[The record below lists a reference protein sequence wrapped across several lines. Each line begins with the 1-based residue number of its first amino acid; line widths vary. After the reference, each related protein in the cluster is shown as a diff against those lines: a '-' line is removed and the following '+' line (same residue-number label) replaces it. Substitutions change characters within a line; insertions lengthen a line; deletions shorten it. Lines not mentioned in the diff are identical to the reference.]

1 MRKTLLYISLISLL
15 GCNSRN
21 INWLDKETMGYSSL
35 PNEVKKWIF
44 EVDFKDLNEP
54 NKYYLKR
61 RQDKILPW
69 IYYIDIHRKKDGKKF
84 KTELNGEFGSR
95 YIIFND
101 YLFIPNHYNIY
112 KSDSLE
118 YSFTRFHLE

>member
-1 MRKTLLYISLISLL
+1 MDY
-15 GCNSRN
+15 N
-21 INWLDKETMGYSSL
+21 SL

-44 EVDFKDLNEP
+44 ETDFKDLNEP
-54 NKYYLKR
+54 NKYYLKT

-69 IYYIDIHRKKDGKKF
+69 VYHSDIHRETDDKIFD
-84 KTELNGEFGSR
+84 TELNGEHGSH
-95 YIIFND
+95 YIIHND

-112 KSDSLE
+112 KADSLE